1 METKNQVV
9 QLSGGLAL
17 QNKLLTEL
25 DTANKEFGKDF
36 SDYGK
41 QCVINAITAL
51 VNYCSTNK
59 IAIADLNPTQL
70 RLTLQ
75 NVGYTELNAAAIPS
89 ECFIE
94 TRKLWV
100 EIEDEKTKEK
110 KNKLTYSVAL
120 RPQGAGNEKL
130 VRKYGVGIK
139 DLSAPFL
146 VREGDEY
153 TLPGFDGE
161 KITPF
166 KWVRKGLDSKVIMVV
181 YRLTKLDGSTEY
193 LIATRES
200 VKANVV
206 AQIRQSTMYA
216 FTTKDSHGKDILD
229 TEKRDAFYEELNT
242 YAESH
247 KIDELLTAYK
257 KYLNPTYVS
266 FGSKEQMLI
275 RKMCNNALK
284 NYPREFADTYTKLA
298 VENMFEDVDETLN
311 EKHIVEVESDPV
323 KKVEEETSQPN
334 PEGAVPD
341 FDADGVAK
349 EKVEMDEQPKIT
361 PSDCGPGPAP
371 HSDDDYGF

>member
-1 METKNQVV
+1 MEGKNQVV

-17 QNKLLTEL
+17 QNKLLAEL
-25 DTANKEFGKDF
+25 DTANKEFGKNF
-36 SDYGK
+36 TEYGK

-51 VNYCSTNK
+51 VNYCSANK
-59 IAIADLNPTQL
+59 ISVSDLNPTQL
-70 RLTLQ
+70 RLALQ

-100 EIEDEKTKEK
+100 EYEDEKTHEK
-110 KNKLTYSVAL
+110 KSRLTYSVAL

-139 DLSAPFL
+139 ELNAPFL
-146 VREGDEY
+146 VREGDDY
-153 TLPGFDGE
+153 TLSGFDGE

-166 KWVRKGLDSKVIMVV
+166 KWVRKSLDTKVIMVV
-181 YRLTKLDGSTEY
+181 YRLVKNDGTVEY
-193 LIATRES
+193 LMATRES

-206 AQIRQSTMYA
+206 AHIRQNTMFA
-216 FTTKDSHGKDILD
+216 FTYKDNKGREIVD
-229 TEKRDAFYEELNT
+229 TAKRDEFYENLNT
-242 YAESH
+242 YAENH
-247 KIDELLTAYK
+247 KIDELLIEYK
-257 KYLNPTYVS
+257 KYINPTYIS

-284 NYPREFADTYTKLA
+284 NYPREFSDTYTKLA

-311 EKHIVEVESDPV
+311 EKNVIEVETDPI
-323 KKVEEETSQPN
+323 KKVEEETDEPN

-341 FDADGVAK
+341 FDADGVAVTK
-349 EKVEMDEQPKIT
+349 EVVND
-361 PSDCGPGPAP
+361 SVPAP
-371 HSDDDYGF
+371 APKDEDYGF